1 LHLLKL
7 SWHALQIFCTVT
19 DFHFFT
25 PIFAV
30 EVCVMYLVLDFF
42 LFFGRLTRAHDGA
55 AAGACPGGFEKI
67 VNSVMTV

>member
-1 LHLLKL
+1 
-7 SWHALQIFCTVT
+7 
-19 DFHFFT
+19 
-25 PIFAV
+25 
-30 EVCVMYLVLDFF
+30 MYLVLDFF